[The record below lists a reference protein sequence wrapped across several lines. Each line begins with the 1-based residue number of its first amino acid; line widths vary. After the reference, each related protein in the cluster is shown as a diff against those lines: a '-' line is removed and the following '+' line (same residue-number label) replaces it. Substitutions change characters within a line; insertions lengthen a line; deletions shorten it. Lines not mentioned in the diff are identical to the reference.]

1 MIYIPNTNHEAALN
15 LAMEEYILTFSGIRD
30 AVLFFYIN
38 APSIIIGRHQ
48 NTAEEINRDFVREH
62 GIQVVRRC
70 SGGGAVYHDLG
81 NLNYSL
87 ITPGAE
93 NTSGDFS
100 ALMLPILSALRG
112 MGLDAELSGR
122 NDLTLDGAKFSGNAY
137 YHNRYGSVVHGTL
150 LFDSDLEVLSKALK
164 PDPEKLLSKGVKSVR
179 SRVCCIKNALP
190 EIPDTEA
197 LKAAIIRHFEAG
209 NGLKTREF
217 TPEDMEKAE
226 ALANRRYRNDSWNYG
241 ESPAYN
247 IRRTFRLPCG
257 WIDLRADIR
266 DDRIRGIRFF
276 GDYFCTG
283 EISDLE
289 NALSGVLWE
298 RKAVREALEAAGSE
312 RYFPDLSPEE
322 LAGMVFSGKAGA

>member
-1 MIYIPNTNHEAALN
+1 MIYVPNTNHEAALN
-15 LAMEEYILTFSGIRD
+15 LAMEEYILTSSGIRD

-48 NTAEEINRDFVREH
+48 NTADEIDTDFVRER

-93 NTSGDFS
+93 NSSGDFS
-100 ALMLPILSALRG
+100 ALLLPILAALRG

-150 LFDSDLEVLSKALK
+150 LFDSDLEVLAKALK
-164 PDPEKLLSKGVKSVR
+164 PDPEKLRSKGVRSVR
-179 SRVCCIKNALP
+179 SRVCLIKDALP
-190 EIPDTEA
+190 DIADTEA
-197 LKAAIIRHFEAG
+197 LKAAIIRYFAAG
-209 NGLKTREF
+209 SSLQTREF
-217 TPEDMEKAE
+217 TPADMEKAE
-226 ALANRRYRNDSWNYG
+226 ALADRRYRNDSWNYG

-247 IRRTFRLPCG
+247 IRRSFHLPCG

-266 DDRIRGIRFF
+266 NGRISSIRFF
-276 GDYFCTG
+276 GDYFCSG

-289 NALSGVLWE
+289 NALTGVLWE
-298 RKAVREALEAAGSE
+298 EKAVRKALETAGVKLFFPEISE
-312 RYFPDLSPEE
+312 ERFTGEI
-322 LAGMVFSGKAGA
+322 FSGKAGA

>member
-15 LAMEEYILTFSGIRD
+15 LAMEEYILTSSGIRD

-48 NTAEEINRDFVREH
+48 NTVDEINSDYVRGQ

-100 ALMLPILSALRG
+100 SLLLPILSTLREL
-112 MGLDAELSGR
+112 GLPAELSGR
-122 NDLTLDGAKFSGNAY
+122 NDLTLNGAKFSGNAY
-137 YHNRYGSVVHGTL
+137 YHNRWGSVVHGTL
-150 LFDSDLEVLSKALK
+150 LFDSDLEVLSKALR
-164 PDPEKLLSKGVKSVR
+164 PDPEKLRTKGVQSVR
-179 SRVCCIKNALP
+179 SRVCCIKDALP
-190 EIPDTEA
+190 QIPDTEA
-197 LKAAIIRHFEAG
+197 LKAAFIRHFMQ
-209 NGLKTREF
+209 NTDLQRRELSAF
-217 TPEDMEKAE
+217 DMEKTE
-226 ALANRRYRNDSWNYG
+226 ALADSRYRNDRWNYG

-247 IRRTFRLPCG
+247 FRRSIHLSSGRVDF
-257 WIDLRADIR
+257 RADIR
-266 DDRIRGIRFF
+266 SERVISVRFF
-276 GDYFCTG
+276 GDYFCSG

-289 NALSGVLWE
+289 KALVGVPWKQEMIRKALITSGWE
-298 RKAVREALEAAGSE
+298 RC
-312 RYFPDLSPEE
+312 FPDSPSELFAEE
-322 LAGMVFSGKAGA
+322 LFSGKADA